1 MFKAQLKGDVSTC
14 NYRLYRNE
22 LQKLIRISKHKY
34 LHEKCLLYKKD
45 SRKLWQLINKLIDKE
60 TNKKNIIESLKVNNM
75 MKYDPDSITSEFCE
89 FFSTVGEKF
98 ANRIGK
104 ANTGINEYINKMPSS
119 NTTFFLA
126 PTNTTETHNLIDD
139 LPNKNSSGHDSIS
152 NNLLKK
158 LSPSILVP
166 LTLLFNK
173 SLETGIFPE
182 EMKKADV
189 VPLYKSKEKY
199 ECTNYR
205 LISLLLT
212 MSKLLEKIM
221 YKRTYN
227 FLEQTNQLYKSQYG
241 FRQSHSCENVIME
254 LVSSIIKGKQEG
266 LYTLALFIDLSKAF
280 DTVDHEVLLSKLD
293 MYGIR
298 GYQTHGLEAT

>member
-126 PTNTTETHNLIDD
+126 PT
-139 LPNKNSSGHDSIS
+139 
-152 NNLLKK
+152 
-158 LSPSILVP
+158 
-166 LTLLFNK
+166 
-173 SLETGIFPE
+173 
-182 EMKKADV
+182 
-189 VPLYKSKEKY
+189 KY
-199 ECTNYR
+199 N
-205 LISLLLT
+205 
-212 MSKLLEKIM
+212 
-221 YKRTYN
+221 
-227 FLEQTNQLYKSQYG
+227 
-241 FRQSHSCENVIME
+241 
-254 LVSSIIKGKQEG
+254 
-266 LYTLALFIDLSKAF
+266 
-280 DTVDHEVLLSKLD
+280 
-293 MYGIR
+293 
-298 GYQTHGLEAT
+298 